1 MLERPIEKSY
11 TAFSAAHL
19 TNRETRMPRCTL
31 VTVAILSAGVSA
43 AVCAQTYPVKP
54 IRMINAYAPG
64 GASDVVARSFAA
76 KLTEYLGQQ
85 VTVDPRVGAGGNIA
99 AELAAR
105 SPADGYTLLMATFFL
120 ATNQSLYSKLSWDP
134 QKDFAPISMLTAAP
148 LILCVHPALPV
159 KNTVEL
165 IALAKKRPG
174 ELDFP
179 SAGNG
184 SSMHL
189 ASELFNMMAGVKASH
204 VPYKGSAPG
213 VLDLVS
219 GRLHFM
225 LNPMPEPVPFLKSG
239 KLRGL
244 ATSTAKRISALPD
257 LPPIGDAIPGYEVS
271 TWQGLVAP
279 AGTPPEIINR
289 LNSEL
294 LKALKDAE
302 FAERMRGMGLELYG
316 TTPQQFAQFIKEENV
331 KWAKVI
337 KATGARI
344 D

>member
-1 MLERPIEKSY
+1 MRRIALL
-11 TAFSAAHL
+11 TAVTFVGGFSL
-19 TNRETRMPRCTL
+19 TVN
-31 VTVAILSAGVSA
+31 
-43 AVCAQTYPVKP
+43 AQTWPARP

-64 GASDVVARSFAA
+64 GASDVVARAFAA
-76 KLTEYLGQQ
+76 KLTESLGQQ

-120 ATNQSLYSKLSWDP
+120 ATNQSLYTKLSWDP

-148 LILCVHPALPV
+148 LILCVHPSLPV
-159 KNTVEL
+159 KNTQEL
-165 IALAKKRPG
+165 IALAKKRSG
-174 ELDFP
+174 ELDYP

-189 ASELFNMMAGVKASH
+189 ASELFNMMAGIKASH
-204 VPYKGSAPG
+204 VPYKGSGPG
-213 VLDLVS
+213 VLDLIS

-225 LNPMPEPVPFLKSG
+225 LNPMPEPMPFVKAG

-244 ATSTAKRISALPD
+244 ATSTLKRISALPE
-257 LPPIGDAIPGYEVS
+257 LPPIADVLPGYEVL

-279 AGTPPEIINR
+279 AGTPVEIITR

-294 LKALKDAE
+294 VKALKNQE
-302 FAERMRGMGLELYG
+302 FESRMRGMGLELYG
-316 TTPQQFAQFIKEENV
+316 TTPQQFTQFIRDENA
-331 KWAKVI
+331 KWTKVI
-337 KATGARI
+337 KATGAHI

>member
-1 MLERPIEKSY
+1 MRSLAML
-11 TAFSAAHL
+11 FSAI
-19 TNRETRMPRCTL
+19 
-31 VTVAILSAGVSA
+31 VSAGVSLH
-43 AVCAQTYPVKP
+43 CYSQSYPVKP
-54 IRMINAYAPG
+54 IRMINAFAPG
-64 GASDVVARSFAA
+64 GASDVVARNFAA

-85 VTVDPRVGAGGNIA
+85 VTVDPRTGAGGNIA

-105 SPADGYTLLMATFFL
+105 SPADGYTLLMGTFFL
-120 ATNQSLYSKLSWDP
+120 ATNQSLYAKLSYDP

-148 LILCVHPALPV
+148 LILCVHPSLPV
-159 KNTVEL
+159 KSTREL
-165 IALAKKRPG
+165 VALAKKQPG
-174 ELDFP
+174 ELYYP

-184 SSMHL
+184 TSMHL
-189 ASELFNMMAGVKASH
+189 ASELFNMMTGIKTVH
-204 VPYKGSAPG
+204 VPYKGSGPG

-225 LNPMPEPVPFLKSG
+225 LNPMPEPVPFIKSG
-239 KLRGL
+239 KLRAL
-244 ATSTAKRISALPD
+244 ATSTPNRISALPE
-257 LPPIGDAIPGYEVS
+257 LPPVAEAVPGYEVL

-279 AGTPPEIINR
+279 AGTPAEIINR

-294 LKALKDAE
+294 IKALKNPE
-302 FAERMRGMGLELYG
+302 FESRMRGMGLELYG
-316 TTPQQFAQFIKEENV
+316 TTPEQFAQFIKNENA

>member
-1 MLERPIEKSY
+1 MRRS
-11 TAFSAAHL
+11 
-19 TNRETRMPRCTL
+19 
-31 VTVAILSAGVSA
+31 AILTSAILASSLGVYA
-43 AVCAQTYPVKP
+43 HAQTYPTKP
-54 IRMINAYAPG
+54 IRLINAFAPG
-64 GASDVVARSFAA
+64 GASDVVARNFAA

-85 VTVDPRVGAGGNIA
+85 VTVDPRTGAGGNIA

-120 ATNQSLYSKLSWDP
+120 ATNQSLYAKLSWDP
-134 QKDFAPISMLTAAP
+134 QKDFTPISMLTAAP
-148 LILCVHPALPV
+148 LILCVHPSLPV
-159 KNTVEL
+159 KSTREL
-165 IALAKKRPG
+165 VALAKKQPG
-174 ELDFP
+174 ELYFP

-184 SSMHL
+184 TSMHL
-189 ASELFNMMAGVKASH
+189 ASELFNMMTGIKTVH
-204 VPYKGSAPG
+204 VPYKGSGPG

-225 LNPMPEPVPFLKSG
+225 LNPMPEPVPFIKNG
-239 KLRGL
+239 KLRAL
-244 ATSTAKRISALPD
+244 ATSTANRISALPE
-257 LPPIGDAIPGYEVS
+257 LPPIAEAIPGYEVS

-279 AGTPPEIINR
+279 AGTPAEIINR

-294 LKALKDAE
+294 VKALKNPE
-302 FAERMRGMGLELYG
+302 FESRMRGMGLELYG
-316 TTPQQFAQFIKEENV
+316 TSPEQFAQFIKDENA